1 MEDEDLNFDV
11 YNVYGLQ
18 NFQSSIDCQLGRC
31 F

>member
-11 YNVYGLQ
+11 YNVYELQ
-18 NFQSSIDCQLGRC
+18 DFQCSIDCQLGRC